1 MRLRKATINYLESE
15 FIYYKH
21 LSRGIERI
29 RNSKA
34 YPSQYDK
41 QKALKNRRLKRLT
54 RIKEAI
60 EHVYITSNEDSR
72 ILIDRYYFNNIDN
85 LNLTGVA
92 LTINV
97 SKSTAYNLRNDILLR
112 LSDELGIL
120 R

>member
-1 MRLRKATINYLESE
+1 MK
-15 FIYYKH
+15 
-21 LSRGIERI
+21 
-29 RNSKA
+29 
-34 YPSQYDK
+34 D
-41 QKALKNRRLKRLT
+41 RRLKQLT

-60 EHVYITSNEDSR
+60 EHVYITSNEDSQR
-72 ILIDRYYFNNIDN
+72 LIDRYYFNNIDN

-97 SKSTAYNLRNDILLR
+97 SKSTAYNLRNNILLR

>member
-15 FIYYKH
+15 LIYYNH
-21 LSRGIERI
+21 LSRDIERI
-29 RNSKA
+29 RNSKV

-41 QKALKNRRLKRLT
+41 QKALKDRRLKQLT

-60 EHVYITSNEDSR
+60 EFVYATSNGDSQR
-72 ILIDRYYFNNIDN
+72 VVDRYYFSNIDN

-92 LTINV
+92 LTINI

>member
-1 MRLRKATINYLESE
+1 MRLRKASINYLESE
-15 FIYYKH
+15 LIYYNH
-21 LSRGIERI
+21 LSRDIERI
-29 RNSKA
+29 RNSKVH
-34 YPSQYDK
+34 PTQYDK
-41 QKALKNRRLKRLT
+41 QKALKNRRLKQLT

-97 SKSTAYNLRNDILLR
+97 SKSTAYNLRNNILLR